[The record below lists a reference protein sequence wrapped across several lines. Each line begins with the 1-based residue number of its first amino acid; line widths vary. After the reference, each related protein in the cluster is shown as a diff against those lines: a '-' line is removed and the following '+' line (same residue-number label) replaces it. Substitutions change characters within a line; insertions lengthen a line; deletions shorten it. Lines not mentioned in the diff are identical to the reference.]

1 MSQRTRRVLLV
12 EDYPLVARVI
22 ALALTQRDLEVEIPV
37 GFAPE
42 LVLRTARRFQ
52 PDIAL
57 LDFWLGDAD
66 ALDLIGP
73 LAGMGIPVTMLTGMT
88 DPRLLGECLERGAA
102 GIVNKTDPPDV
113 IMEAIEAALAG
124 TTTLSPEVR
133 QRLVDEARR
142 GREGRT
148 GELVVFLQL
157 DPREQHVLRL
167 MVEGKSAQ
175 EIAVSE
181 LISMSTVRAHIRAI
195 LAKLGVE
202 SQLEA
207 VALAR
212 ERGWP
217 PDGG

>member
-73 LAGMGIPVTMLTGMT
+73 LAGMGIPVTMLKVMT
-88 DPRLLGECLERGAA
+88 APILLGECHERAAA
-102 GIVNKTDPPDV
+102 GLANQTGPPYV
-113 IMEAIEAALAG
+113 
-124 TTTLSPEVR
+124 
-133 QRLVDEARR
+133 
-142 GREGRT
+142 
-148 GELVVFLQL
+148 
-157 DPREQHVLRL
+157 
-167 MVEGKSAQ
+167 
-175 EIAVSE
+175 
-181 LISMSTVRAHIRAI
+181 
-195 LAKLGVE
+195 
-202 SQLEA
+202 
-207 VALAR
+207 
-212 ERGWP
+212 
-217 PDGG
+217 

>member
-37 GFAPE
+37 GFTPDI
-42 LVLRTARRFQ
+42 VLRTARRFQ

-88 DPRLLGECLERGAA
+88 DPRLLGECLDRGAV
-102 GIVNKTDPPDV
+102 GIINKTDPPAV
-113 IMEAIEAALAG
+113 MMERIEAALAG
-124 TTTLSPEVR
+124 TTVLSPMVR
-133 QRLVDEARR
+133 QQLIDEARR
-142 GREGRT
+142 AREGRAR
-148 GELVVFLQL
+148 ELAVFQRL
-157 DPREQHVLRL
+157 DPREQRVLRL
-167 MVEGKSAQ
+167 MIEGKSAH
-175 EIAVSE
+175 EMAVSE
-181 LISMSTVRAHIRAI
+181 LISISTVRAHIRAI
-195 LAKLGVE
+195 VAKLGVD

-212 ERGWP
+212 QRGWP
-217 PDGG
+217 PDDG